1 MNLSIPVGPS
11 DHSLGPLEAPVTL
24 VEYGDYECPYC
35 ADAHSLIKSILQ
47 AMGPMLLFVFRNMP
61 FNEVHPYAQF
71 AAEAAEAAGAQGKFW
86 DMHDAIYEHQSE
98 FGSALVNKLAR
109 RLKLDMTRFDADMQ
123 ARQFRTRVKNDFMGG
138 MRSGVASTPAF
149 FINGKRYEGSV
160 DERSLLLIL
169 QRQVPKP

>member
-1 MNLSIPVGPS
+1 
-11 DHSLGPLEAPVTL
+11 VTL

-35 ADAHSLIKSILQ
+35 GDAHSLVTSIIRN
-47 AMGPMLLFVFRNMP
+47 MGSTLLFVFRNMP

-71 AAEAAEAAGAQGKFW
+71 AAEAAEAAAAQGKFW

-109 RLKLDMTRFDADMQ
+109 RLGLDMPRFDADMQ
-123 ARQFRTRVKNDFMGG
+123 TRQFRMRVKNDFMGG

-160 DERSLLLIL
+160 DERSLLIALRRHL
-169 QRQVPKP
+169 PRP